1 MRKIVLVA
9 ACLLLGIVAYWGQ
22 QRWQNASLAITTLAA
37 ESDPPN
43 STLTWWST
51 QIDSAVEKQEW
62 RLAADYTSRKA
73 AFYRDKNELSQ
84 ADTLEQLSR
93 QYADKEPDKL
103 LMQSASESAAIST
116 DSHVTLEAYVSVPAA
131 PHAQLAKFEPVTG
144 VYLGMLGADKR
155 VAFNW
160 KQIEPVYGRTH
171 AMYLTYVG
179 WRKVQTQTNSYFP
192 IQQADNV
199 KAMGGSLQIGWEP
212 RYGLDDVLDDEYVRT
227 FAKEA
232 KASGI
237 PVFLRYASEMNGA
250 WVPWYGDPVKYI
262 EKFQLIHKIM
272 KEEAPNVVMVWS
284 PNFMPMDNID
294 AYYPGDDYVDW
305 IGYSL
310 YAIDGP
316 QSASDDKSGFLQS
329 FRPLSEAYP
338 NKPIMI
344 SESGV
349 SHYNLI
355 KNESYERWAED
366 QLGDLYAYLPRLY
379 PRVKAITYFNFSKE
393 RAVRSNMEAVYD
405 LGENAFAD
413 RLYQRLIQ
421 SDFYLSQVKEQAQT
435 KENIMYKPLTQAS
448 RSSVQGKHKVFTYV
462 SMPHS
467 DQPFAVGYS
476 QAGKQLSISH
486 ELPWEVDLDF
496 AKLDPAQPLT
506 ITAYSR
512 SMEKLA
518 EQQVPLPK

>member
-1 MRKIVLVA
+1 MRKIVLLS
-9 ACLLLGIVAYWGQ
+9 ACLLVGFVLYWAQ
-22 QRWQNASLAITTLAA
+22 QRWQAASLALMQPTPVVEPLNTTL
-37 ESDPPN
+37 
-43 STLTWWST
+43 LWWNM
-51 QIDSAVEKQEW
+51 QIDDAVENKEW

-73 AFYRDKNELSQ
+73 AYYRSRNEPGQ
-84 ADTLEQLSR
+84 ADTQEGLSR
-93 QYADKEPDKL
+93 QYADNEPDKQAVQAFVEPAAA
-103 LMQSASESAAIST
+103 QSGSA
-116 DSHVTLEAYVSVPAA
+116 TLEAYVSVPAA
-131 PHAQLAKFEPVTG
+131 PNPNPAKFEPLSG

-192 IQQADNV
+192 IQQAENV

-250 WVPWYGDPVKYI
+250 WVPWHDDPAKYI
-262 EKFQLIHKIM
+262 EKFRLIHNIM
-272 KEEAPNVVMVWS
+272 KEEAPNVAMVWS
-284 PNFMPMDNID
+284 PNFMPRDNI
-294 AYYPGDDYVDW
+294 APYYPGDAYVDW

-310 YAIDGP
+310 YAINGP
-316 QSASDDKSGFLQS
+316 QSAVDDKSGFLES

-338 NKPIMI
+338 GKPIMI
-344 SESGV
+344 SEGGV

-355 KNESYERWAED
+355 KNESYERWAEN

-379 PRVKAITYFNFSKE
+379 PRVKSITYFNFSKD
-393 RAVRSNMEAVYD
+393 RAVRSKMDAVYD

-421 SDFYLSQVKEQAQT
+421 SDFYLSQVKDNAST
-435 KENIMYKPLTQAS
+435 KESITYKPLTQAGN
-448 RSSVQGKHKVFTYV
+448 VQGTRKLFTYV
-462 SMPHS
+462 SLPHS
-467 DQPFAVGYS
+467 QQSFAVDYS
-476 QAGKQLSISH
+476 QAGKSLGISH
-486 ELPWEVDLDF
+486 ELPWEIELDF
-496 AKLDPAQPLT
+496 SKLDPAQSLT
-506 ITAYSR
+506 ITAYNR
-512 SMEKLA
+512 SMEKLV
-518 EQQVPLPK
+518 EQNIPVPR

>member
-1 MRKIVLVA
+1 MRKFVLLA
-9 ACLLLGIVAYWGQ
+9 ACVCVGITLYWGQ
-22 QRWQNASLAITTLAA
+22 QRWQRTSLALTTPIAQTEFTNPTLA
-37 ESDPPN
+37 
-43 STLTWWST
+43 WWSM
-51 QIDSAVEKQEW
+51 QIDNAVEKQEW
-62 RLAADYTSRKA
+62 RLASDYTSRKA
-73 AFYRDKNELSQ
+73 AFYRSKSELTQAAAMEKLSQ
-84 ADTLEQLSR
+84 

-103 LMQSASESAAIST
+103 LIESASAVIPA
-116 DSHVTLEAYVSVPAA
+116 DSPITLDAYVSMPGA
-131 PHAQLAKFEPVTG
+131 PNPKLAKFEPVTG

-179 WRKVQTQTNSYFP
+179 WRKVQAQTNSYFP

-250 WVPWYGDPVKYI
+250 WVPWHGDPVKYI
-262 EKFQLIHKIM
+262 EKFRLIHNIM

-294 AYYPGDDYVDW
+294 AYYPGDEYVDW

-316 QSASDDKSGFLQS
+316 QGANDDKSGFLQS

-366 QLGDLYAYLPRLY
+366 QLGDLYAYLSRMY

-393 RAVRSNMEAVYD
+393 RAVRSKMEAVYD

-421 SDFYLSQVKEQAQT
+421 SDFYLSQVKDQAQT
-435 KENIMYKPLTQAS
+435 KENIVYKPLAQANGIP
-448 RSSVQGKHKVFTYV
+448 VQGKHKLFTYV

-476 QAGKQLSISH
+476 QAGKQLGISY
-486 ELPWEVDLDF
+486 ELPWEVELDF
-496 AKLDPAQPLT
+496 GQLDPAQPLT
-506 ITAYSR
+506 LTAYNR
-512 SMEKLA
+512 SMDPIAK
-518 EQQVPLPK
+518 QQTALPR